1 MGFKSGPG
9 TSGDVTFGDAVT
21 DVVKAG
27 GAISGSANFA
37 LGGNIHASGSLT
49 VGSAAGTGNATFT
62 SATASRPN
70 ISIINT
76 TNDTNGPFLTLKKDR
91 SAGTAADNDGIGT
104 IAFYGDDDS
113 GTQTQFANISCFIND
128 ASNSTER
135 GKLRMAVAEYD
146 GTVTTGFEI
155 RGDSD
160 DGVID
165 WTLGA
170 GANSFGS
177 VTGDLGLGHDAAVM
191 YFGADSEITLTHVA
205 DTGLTIG
212 CAHAN
217 GTNLRLNNTATDGD
231 PRVEFQLGGTTKW
244 SVGCEDG
251 DSDKFVIENGNGA
264 LGAAPAVEITS
275 GGEVNVDSPGVKLAK
290 GTTNNTLN
298 FGTDNSNGGS
308 YDSITGAMGAVR
320 AGTVIGQVNTTNLAA
335 GAVAWG
341 NVAASGIAAT
351 DTIVAT
357 STGGFQ
363 IHVTHIASGQFSF
376 GALNDTGGTITA
388 HASNSSAQI
397 KFNWVAL

>member
-1 MGFKSGPG
+1 MSDFKSSPHQ
-9 TSGDVTFGDAVT
+9 TDASVTFGDSLEVT
-21 DVVKAG
+21 KSTFISGALNVT
-27 GAISGSANFA
+27 GAITSKGFSFTGPEGSFA
-37 LGGNIHASGSLT
+37 SAVASK
-49 VGSAAGTGNATFT
+49 
-62 SATASRPN
+62 PN
-70 ISIINT
+70 ITIKNT
-76 TNDTNGPFLTLKKDR
+76 TNDTNGAFLTFLKDKG
-91 SAGTAADNDGIGT
+91 SAAADDDNIGT
-104 IAFYGDDDS
+104 ITWHGDNDAQEQEEYAS
-113 GTQTQFANISCFIND
+113 ISCFIGD
-128 ASNSTER
+128 ASNGTER
-135 GKLRMAVAEYD
+135 GKLRMGVAEYD

-264 LGAAPAVEITS
+264 LGAAPALEITS
-275 GGEVNVDSPGVKLAK
+275 GGEVDVGAPGVKLTK